1 VGLSLDYRLGVNRK
15 EAIKSYLNN
24 INAVGYTNMY
34 INFYDRYYRKD
45 FFPTFW
51 SNFAGILNSSVVIP
65 KIVISENYQD
75 DWFRDWLT
83 NNYTKSIIDHKSYVV
98 EWSAIIQ
105 HIQSSPYYKDAA
117 LMSQKGW
124 ANADI
129 ADPWLIA
136 IAKSMNYTIVTD
148 EVKNIT
154 GVKLLFT
161 DDIKFQ
167 NGKTSVSN
175 TIHCL
180 EEKYLKIFKDKANKK
195 IGEMAAFTFNN
206 VLTYIEYQLLRDPE
220 YKDPDLEKARNEVT
234 NISMKNPM
242 DAAKSKAMFFILNP
256 Q

>member
-1 VGLSLDYRLGVNRK
+1 MYLLD
-15 EAIKSYLNN
+15 SN
-24 INAVGYTNMY
+24 IY

-83 NNYTKSIIDHKSYVV
+83 N
-98 EWSAIIQ
+98 
-105 HIQSSPYYKDAA
+105 YKDAA

-148 EVKNIT
+148 EVKNVNLNSTNPSKNAKIPDVCDQL
-154 GVKLLFT
+154 GVR
-161 DDIKFQ
+161 
-167 NGKTSVSN
+167 
-175 TIHCL
+175 C
-180 EEKYLKIFKDKANKK
+180 
-195 IGEMAAFTFNN
+195 
-206 VLTYIEYQLLRDPE
+206 
-220 YKDPDLEKARNEVT
+220 
-234 NISMKNPM
+234 ISMNE
-242 DAAKSKAMFFILNP
+242 FFEEIGLSV
-256 Q
+256 

>member
-1 VGLSLDYRLGVNRK
+1 MYLLD
-15 EAIKSYLNN
+15 SN
-24 INAVGYTNMY
+24 IY

-65 KIVISENYQD
+65 KIVVSENYQD

-124 ANADI
+124 ANPDI

-148 EVKNIT
+148 EVKNVNLNSTNPSKNAKIPDVCDQL
-154 GVKLLFT
+154 GVK
-161 DDIKFQ
+161 
-167 NGKTSVSN
+167 
-175 TIHCL
+175 C
-180 EEKYLKIFKDKANKK
+180 
-195 IGEMAAFTFNN
+195 
-206 VLTYIEYQLLRDPE
+206 
-220 YKDPDLEKARNEVT
+220 
-234 NISMKNPM
+234 ISMN
-242 DAAKSKAMFFILNP
+242 DFFEEIGLSV
-256 Q
+256 